1 MTFFA
6 IPSAPAFGSTV
17 SCKNFED
24 ARAFGKYFP
33 NGFAVYCEL
42 PRGERVLVYAHNY
55 LAHGA
60 GDKRISKEL
69 DMTEANLIHKKWFD
83 SL

>member
-1 MTFFA
+1 MTFYA
-6 IPSAPAFGSTV
+6 KPSAPEYGRTADCKTFTDAVAFGE
-17 SCKNFED
+17 F
-24 ARAFGKYFP
+24 FP
-33 NGFAVYCEL
+33 NGFAVYCDVH
-42 PRGERVLVYAHNY
+42 GKHVLVYAHNY